1 MAPRIE
7 PPSTPRLLA
16 ELRAIPEF
24 FRYGAEKAALRKL
37 PGGDGHP
44 VMVFPGL
51 GANDRLTAPLRR
63 SIAAVGYPVT
73 GWELGRNLGLRQGVL
88 DAMLARL
95 RGWHERH
102 GRKISLVGWSL
113 GGLYARE
120 LAKMEPDRVRQ
131 VITLGTPSVGD
142 LRANNAWRLYEL
154 LNDHKVDAVPIDTM
168 LHECPPV
175 PTTSIYSPDEGIVP
189 PGAAMIATGERCENI
204 AVDGSHI
211 GLPWNPDVIRIVLE
225 RLAQPEG
232 GWQPRS
238 AGQD

>member
-1 MAPRIE
+1 MAPRIA
-7 PPSTPRLLA
+7 PPSAPRLFA
-16 ELRAIPEF
+16 ELRALPEYV
-24 FRYGAEKAALRKL
+24 RYAAERRALERL

-73 GWELGRNLGLRQGVL
+73 GWELGRNLGLRHGVL
-88 DAMLARL
+88 DKMLARL
-95 RGWHERH
+95 RAWHDTH
-102 GRKISLVGWSL
+102 GRQVSLVGWSL

-154 LNDHKVDAVPIDTM
+154 LNDHKVDAVPIDTA

-175 PTTSIYSPDEGIVP
+175 PTTSIYSPGEGIVP
-189 PGAAMIATGERCENI
+189 PGAAMIPAGPQCENI

-211 GLPWNPDVIRIVLE
+211 GLPWNPDVIRLVLA
-225 RLAQPEG
+225 RLAQPDG
-232 GWQPRS
+232 DWRPLAR
-238 AGQD
+238 

>member
-1 MAPRIE
+1 MGTGASQIT

-16 ELRAIPEF
+16 ELRAVPEF
-24 FRYGAEKAALRKL
+24 FRYGTERRALRRL

-51 GANDRLTAPLRR
+51 GANDLLTSPLRA

-73 GWELGRNLGLRQGVL
+73 GWELGRNLGLRHGVL
-88 DAMLARL
+88 DKMLARL
-95 RGWHERH
+95 RGWHDQH
-102 GRKISLVGWSL
+102 GRPVSLIGWSL

-120 LAKMEPDRVRQ
+120 LAKMEPRHVRQ

-142 LRANNAWRLYEL
+142 LRANNAWRLYEW
-154 LNDHKVDAVPIDTM
+154 LNDHKVDAVPIDTA
-168 LHECPPV
+168 LHICPPV

-189 PGAAMIATGERCENI
+189 PGAAMIPEGAQYENI

-211 GLPWNPDVIRIVLE
+211 GLPWNPDVIRLVLA

-232 GWQPRS
+232 EWRPLRG
-238 AGQD
+238 

>member
-7 PPSTPRLLA
+7 PPSTPRLFA
-16 ELRAIPEF
+16 ELRALPEYV
-24 FRYGAEKAALRKL
+24 RYAAERRALQRL

-88 DAMLARL
+88 DKMLARL
-95 RGWHERH
+95 RGWHDQH
-102 GRKISLVGWSL
+102 GRRVSLVGWSL

-120 LAKMEPDRVRQ
+120 LAKLEPDRVRQ

-154 LNDHKVDAVPIDTM
+154 LNDHKVDAVPIDTA

-175 PTTSIYSPDEGIVP
+175 PTTSIYSPGEGIVP
-189 PGAAMIATGERCENI
+189 PGAAMIPAGPQCENI

-211 GLPWNPDVIRIVLE
+211 GLPWNPDVIRLVLQ

-232 GWQPRS
+232 DWQPLAR
-238 AGQD
+238 

>member
-1 MAPRIE
+1 MAPGPCRIE
-7 PPSTPRLLA
+7 PPSAPRLFA
-16 ELRAIPEF
+16 ELRAVPEF
-24 FRYGAEKAALRKL
+24 FRYRAERRALRGL

-51 GANDRLTAPLRR
+51 AANDRLTAPLRR

-73 GWELGRNLGLRQGVL
+73 GWELGRNLGLRHGVL

-102 GRKISLVGWSL
+102 GRKVSLIGWSL

-142 LRANNAWRLYEL
+142 LRANNAWRLYEF
-154 LNDHKVDAVPIDTM
+154 LNDHKVDAVPLDTR
-168 LHECPPV
+168 LSECPPV
-175 PTTSIYSPDEGIVP
+175 PTTSIYSPGEGIVP
-189 PGAAMIATGERCENI
+189 PGAAMIPEGPHCENI
-204 AVDGSHI
+204 AVDGSHL
-211 GLPWNPDVIRIVLE
+211 GLPWNPDVIRLVLT

-232 GWQPRS
+232 AWRPLGR
-238 AGQD
+238 

>member
-1 MAPRIE
+1 MAPRID

-16 ELRAIPEF
+16 ELRALPELL
-24 FRYGAEKAALRKL
+24 RYGAEKAALRKL

-63 SIAAVGYPVT
+63 SIAALGYPVT

-88 DAMLARL
+88 DKMLARL
-95 RGWHERH
+95 RGWHEQH

-120 LAKMEPDRVRQ
+120 LAKIEPTRVRQ

-142 LRANNAWRLYEL
+142 LRSNNAWRLYEL
-154 LNDHKVDAVPIDTM
+154 LNDHKVDAVPIDTT

-189 PGAAMIATGERCENI
+189 PGAAMIAEGPACENI

-232 GWQPRS
+232 KWRPRRV
-238 AGQD
+238 